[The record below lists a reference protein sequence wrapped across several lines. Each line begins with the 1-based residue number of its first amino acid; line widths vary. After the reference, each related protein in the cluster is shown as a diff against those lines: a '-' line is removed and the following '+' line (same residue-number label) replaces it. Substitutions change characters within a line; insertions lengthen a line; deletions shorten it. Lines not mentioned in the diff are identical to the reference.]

1 MSVFC
6 TVLWRTPLRTI
17 DTPSRWG
24 EDRECM
30 ATEHQ
35 AAGQSATEG
44 VARFELAP
52 PRRFMLPAILLLL
65 SEQPGYGYGLVP
77 RLVEFRFG
85 HVDRPA
91 VYRALAQLER
101 DGLVQVSAD
110 ARNPGQARRVYSVTP
125 LGERVLRVWMGVIRE
140 EHAHLGEV
148 VRRYQAT
155 ATIDAVLSEVEAGWV
170 PEFDLGWSP
179 VSTTSMW
186 RRRLMPL
193 ENDGDEVAPHLPES
207 EEGPLGSLGSD
218 PAHAREP
225 EGFEAPSGSGSDRP
239 GGVKSPIM
247 RRFVLDPKRSAVL
260 IDARSTVGPIC
271 FGSKGVT
278 GSLLAAMADGE
289 VSTETPPSGWLTIDM
304 TELSSGNKLY
314 DAELHR
320 RINSRRY
327 PTAKVELKE
336 CTLSAPGWRYRL
348 RGELTF
354 HGITRRAEGTVQ
366 VEAASDDRIVIS
378 GEQVFDIR
386 DFALPSPTMLMLR
399 IFPDVRV
406 RLYAEAELSSEDE

>member
-1 MSVFC
+1 
-6 TVLWRTPLRTI
+6 
-17 DTPSRWG
+17 
-24 EDRECM
+24 M
-30 ATEHQ
+30 ATEQ
-35 AAGQSATEG
+35 RVGGLSATEG

-65 SEQPGYGYGLVP
+65 SEQPGYGYGLAP

-101 DGLVQVSAD
+101 DGLVQVSAND
-110 ARNPGQARRVYSVTP
+110 HQTGQARRVYSVTP

-148 VRRYQAT
+148 IRRYQAT
-155 ATIDAVLSEVEAGWV
+155 ATIDSVLSEVEGGWV
-170 PEFDLGWSP
+170 PDLDLAWSP
-179 VSTTSMW
+179 VSTTSLW
-186 RRRLMPL
+186 RRRLMPPD
-193 ENDGDEVAPHLPES
+193 NDNDAASHLADLTGES
-207 EEGPLGSLGSD
+207 LD
-218 PAHAREP
+218 
-225 EGFEAPSGSGSDRP
+225 SDRSDSSSALP
-239 GGVKSPIM
+239 GEFGAQSDAGLARPDGLPGTPTM
-247 RRFVLDPKRSAVL
+247 GRFVLDPERSAVL

-271 FGSKGVT
+271 FGTTGVH
-278 GSLLAAMADGE
+278 GSLYAAMGDAG
-289 VSTETPPSGWLTIDM
+289 VSTEIPPTGWLTIDM
-304 TELSSGNKLY
+304 TRLSSGNKLY

-320 RINSRRY
+320 RINSRRF

-336 CTLSAPGWRYRL
+336 CTPSAPGWRYRL

-354 HGITRRAEGTVQ
+354 HGITRRTEGTVRI
-366 VEAASDDRIVIS
+366 ESASDDRIVIS
-378 GEQVFDIR
+378 GEQAFDIR

-406 RLYAEAELSSEDE
+406 RLYGEAERSDDD

>member
-1 MSVFC
+1 
-6 TVLWRTPLRTI
+6 
-17 DTPSRWG
+17 
-24 EDRECM
+24 M
-30 ATEHQ
+30 ATEHRV
-35 AAGQSATEG
+35 GGPSATDG

-101 DGLVQVSAD
+101 DGLVQVSAND
-110 ARNPGQARRVYSVTP
+110 HQPGQARRVYSVTP

-148 VRRYQAT
+148 IRRYQAT
-155 ATIDAVLSEVEAGWV
+155 ATIDSVLSEVEGGWV
-170 PEFDLGWSP
+170 PELDLAWSP
-179 VSTTSMW
+179 VSTTSLW
-186 RRRLMPL
+186 RRRLIPPD
-193 ENDGDEVAPHLPES
+193 NDNDDTAPTVPDIAGES
-207 EEGPLGSLGSD
+207 ERSDRSKSSGGLPGEFVLQSDAGPTRLD
-218 PAHAREP
+218 D
-225 EGFEAPSGSGSDRP
+225 PSGTPTIG
-239 GGVKSPIM
+239 
-247 RRFVLDPKRSAVL
+247 RFVLDPERSAVL

-271 FGSKGVT
+271 FGTTGVQ
-278 GSLLAAMADGE
+278 GSLYAALGCAGID
-289 VSTETPPSGWLTIDM
+289 TDIPPTGWLTIDM
-304 TELSSGNKLY
+304 RRLSSGNKLY

-320 RINSRRY
+320 RINSRRF

-336 CTLSAPGWRYRL
+336 CTPSAPGWRYRL

-354 HGITRRAEGTVQ
+354 HGITRRTEGTVQ
-366 VEAASDDRIVIS
+366 IESASDDRIVIS
-378 GEQVFDIR
+378 GEQAFDIR

-406 RLYAEAELSSEDE
+406 RLYAEAERSDDD

>member
-1 MSVFC
+1 
-6 TVLWRTPLRTI
+6 
-17 DTPSRWG
+17 
-24 EDRECM
+24 M
-30 ATEHQ
+30 AMEHRV
-35 AAGQSATEG
+35 GGPSATEG

-101 DGLVQVSAD
+101 DGLVQVSAHEHQ
-110 ARNPGQARRVYSVTP
+110 PGQGRRVYSVTP

-148 VRRYQAT
+148 IRRYQAT
-155 ATIDAVLSEVEAGWV
+155 ATIDSVLSEVEGGWV
-170 PEFDLGWSP
+170 PELDLAWSP
-179 VSTTSMW
+179 VSTTSLW
-186 RRRLMPL
+186 HRRLMPL
-193 ENDGDEVAPHLPES
+193 DNDAD
-207 EEGPLGSLGSD
+207 D
-218 PAHAREP
+218 AHSQFVDTA
-225 EGFEAPSGSGSDRP
+225 GASQGLASDRSP
-239 GGVKSPIM
+239 GDVGSQLNGCRERPDGLSVSLTTG
-247 RRFVLDPKRSAVL
+247 RFVLDPERSAVL

-271 FGSKGVT
+271 FGTTGVQ
-278 GSLLAAMADGE
+278 GALQAAMGE
-289 VSTETPPSGWLTIDM
+289 AGVNTEIPPTGWLTIDM
-304 TELSSGNKLY
+304 TRLSSGNKLY

-320 RINSRRY
+320 RINSRRF

-336 CTLSAPGWRYRL
+336 CTPSAPGWRYRL

-354 HGITRRAEGTVQ
+354 HGITRRTEGTVRM
-366 VEAASDDRIVIS
+366 ESASDERIVIS
-378 GEQVFDIR
+378 GEQAFDIR

-406 RLYAEAELSSEDE
+406 RLYAEAERSDDD

>member
-1 MSVFC
+1 MS
-6 TVLWRTPLRTI
+6 TEKRTR
-17 DTPSRWG
+17 G
-24 EDRECM
+24 V
-30 ATEHQ
+30 
-35 AAGQSATEG
+35 SAPES

-85 HVDRPA
+85 HVDRPG
-91 VYRALAQLER
+91 VYRSLAQLEQ

-110 ARNPGQARRVYSVTP
+110 DQHPGQARRVYSVTP
-125 LGERVLRVWMGVIRE
+125 LGERVLRVWMGVVRE

-148 VRRYQAT
+148 IRRYQAT
-155 ATIDAVLSEVEAGWV
+155 ATIDAVLSEVEGGWA
-170 PEFDLGWSP
+170 PELDLGWSP
-179 VSTTSMW
+179 VSTTSVW
-186 RRRLMPL
+186 RRRLLPL
-193 ENDGDEVAPHLPES
+193 EHDGEEVTSHLT
-207 EEGPLGSLGSD
+207 
-218 PAHAREP
+218 EP
-225 EGFEAPSGSGSDRP
+225 EGELESFESHNSHVDEPEEGEGATTPA
-239 GGVKSPIM
+239 M
-247 RRFVLDPKRSAVL
+247 QRFVLDPERSAVL

-271 FGSKGVT
+271 FGSTGVT
-278 GSLLAAMADGE
+278 GSLYAAMRDRG

-304 TELSSGNKLY
+304 TGLSSGNKLY

-327 PTAKVELKE
+327 PAAKVELKE
-336 CTLSAPGWRYRL
+336 CTPSAPGWRYRL

-354 HGITRRAEGTVQ
+354 HGITRRTEGTVQ
-366 VEAASDDRIVIS
+366 LEAVSDDRIIVS

-406 RLYAEAELSSEDE
+406 RLYAEAQRTDGEEAGP

>member
-1 MSVFC
+1 
-6 TVLWRTPLRTI
+6 
-17 DTPSRWG
+17 
-24 EDRECM
+24 
-30 ATEHQ
+30 
-35 AAGQSATEG
+35 
-44 VARFELAP
+44 
-52 PRRFMLPAILLLL
+52 MLPAILLLL

-77 RLVEFRFG
+77 RLAEFRFG

-101 DGLVQVSAD
+101 DGLLQVSAD
-110 ARNPGQARRVYSVTP
+110 AHQPGQSRRVYSLTA

-140 EHAHLGEV
+140 EHAHLGDV
-148 VRRYQAT
+148 IRRYQAT
-155 ATIDAVLSEVEAGWV
+155 ATIDAVLSEVEGGWM
-170 PEFDLGWSP
+170 PELDLGWSP
-179 VSTTSMW
+179 VSTTSLW
-186 RRRLMPL
+186 RRRLLPL
-193 ENDGDEVAPHLPES
+193 ENDGDDVTSHLAES
-207 EEGPLGSLGSD
+207 DEDPLVQLGSGPS
-218 PAHAREP
+218 HEREP
-225 EGFEAPSGSGSDRP
+225 GGFASPSQSGSGRP
-239 GGVKSPIM
+239 GGDSTNPTM

-271 FGSKGVT
+271 FGSTGVT
-278 GSLLAAMADGE
+278 GSLHAVMGDGGL
-289 VSTETPPSGWLTIDM
+289 STETAPSGWLSIDM
-304 TELSSGNKLY
+304 TGLSSGNKLY

-327 PTAKVELKE
+327 PTAKVELKD
-336 CTLSAPGWRYRL
+336 CTPSAPGWRYRL

-354 HGITRRAEGTVQ
+354 HGITRRAEGTVR

-406 RLYAEAELSSEDE
+406 RLYAEAELSEDE

>member
-1 MSVFC
+1 
-6 TVLWRTPLRTI
+6 
-17 DTPSRWG
+17 
-24 EDRECM
+24 M
-30 ATEHQ
+30 ATEQ
-35 AAGQSATEG
+35 RVGGLSATEG

-65 SEQPGYGYGLVP
+65 SEQPGYGYGLAP

-101 DGLVQVSAD
+101 DGLVQVSAND
-110 ARNPGQARRVYSVTP
+110 HQTGQARRVYSVTP

-148 VRRYQAT
+148 IRRYQAT
-155 ATIDAVLSEVEAGWV
+155 ATIDSVLSEVEGGWV
-170 PEFDLGWSP
+170 PDLDLAWSP
-179 VSTTSMW
+179 VSTTSLW
-186 RRRLMPL
+186 RRRLMPPD
-193 ENDGDEVAPHLPES
+193 NDSDAASHLSDLAGES
-207 EEGPLGSLGSD
+207 LD
-218 PAHAREP
+218 
-225 EGFEAPSGSGSDRP
+225 SDRSVSSSALP
-239 GGVKSPIM
+239 GEFGAQSDAGLARPDGLPGTPTM
-247 RRFVLDPKRSAVL
+247 GRFVLDPERSAVL

-271 FGSKGVT
+271 FGTTGVH
-278 GSLLAAMADGE
+278 GSLYAAMGDAG
-289 VSTETPPSGWLTIDM
+289 VSTEIPPTGWLTIDM
-304 TELSSGNKLY
+304 TRLSSGNKLY

-320 RINSRRY
+320 RINSRRF

-336 CTLSAPGWRYRL
+336 CTPSAPGWRYRL

-354 HGITRRAEGTVQ
+354 HGITRRTEGTVRI
-366 VEAASDDRIVIS
+366 ESASDDRIVIS
-378 GEQVFDIR
+378 GEQAFDIR

-406 RLYAEAELSSEDE
+406 RLYGEAERSDDD

>member
-1 MSVFC
+1 
-6 TVLWRTPLRTI
+6 
-17 DTPSRWG
+17 
-24 EDRECM
+24 M
-30 ATEHQ
+30 AAERS
-35 AAGQSATEG
+35 AAGPATEG

-77 RLVEFRFG
+77 RLGEFRFG

-101 DGLVQVSAD
+101 DGLVQVSAND
-110 ARNPGQARRVYSVTP
+110 HQPGQGRRVHSVTP

-148 VRRYQAT
+148 IRRYLAT
-155 ATIDAVLSEVEAGWV
+155 ATIDSALSEVEGGWV
-170 PEFDLGWSP
+170 PELDLAWSP
-179 VSTTSMW
+179 VSTTSLW
-186 RRRLMPL
+186 RRRLVSPD
-193 ENDGDEVAPHLPES
+193 NDSDDTASNVRELAG
-207 EEGPLGSLGSD
+207 GSLVSRRSNSSSGLPREFGSQSEARLSRLDD
-218 PAHAREP
+218 PA
-225 EGFEAPSGSGSDRP
+225 GAPTMG
-239 GGVKSPIM
+239 
-247 RRFVLDPKRSAVL
+247 RFALDPERSAVL

-271 FGSKGVT
+271 FGTTGVR
-278 GSLLAAMADGE
+278 GSLYAAIGYAG
-289 VSTETPPSGWLTIDM
+289 VSTEVPPTGWLTIDM
-304 TELSSGNKLY
+304 TNLSSGNKLY

-320 RINSRRY
+320 RINSRRF

-336 CTLSAPGWRYRL
+336 CTPSAPGWRYRL

-354 HGITRRAEGTVQ
+354 HGVTRRTEGTVRI
-366 VEAASDDRIVIS
+366 ESASGDRIVIS
-378 GEQVFDIR
+378 GEQAFDIR

-406 RLYAEAELSSEDE
+406 RLYAEAERSDDD